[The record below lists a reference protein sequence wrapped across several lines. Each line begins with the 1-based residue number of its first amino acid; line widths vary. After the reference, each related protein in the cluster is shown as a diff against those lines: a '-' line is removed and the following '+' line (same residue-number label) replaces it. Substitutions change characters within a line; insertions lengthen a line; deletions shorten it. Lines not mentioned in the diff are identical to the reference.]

1 MTRLLNDPH
10 GPLVVYAYRISL
22 RRALKDKQRRRSA
35 LEAVHGEIKNMEDGS
50 VVDFVRRSHIPVK
63 ERKHIIPAHMFLTDK
78 FKADGAFDKVKAR
91 LVANGDRQNPDT
103 VGDTYSPT
111 VNQISVFTQ
120 LNLCAA
126 TGAHLSAYDIKGAFL
141 VTPFDCKRQKIYLRI
156 PPEVAAQWIAL
167 YPERAQYL
175 SEDGCLYASLKKY
188 IYGLQE
194 ASHEFNNL
202 LHRTL
207 VAMGFRASKADRCV
221 YVKSTPEGVMIASA
235 HVDDILLSAPT
246 LQLRGWFESQLEASF
261 QIVRQY
267 GDLSYLG
274 MRIQYDRD
282 KKSIRVSQSGSVRD
296 IVQREECGDLR
307 KFPATPATAD
317 VLSIDADSPPCNKTK
332 FLSLVMSLMYVAR
345 LTRPDI
351 LMATTLLA
359 TRSARPSEQ
368 DFVHLRRVVRYL
380 AGTIDV
386 GIEFDGTRPVVPVMY
401 ADASHITHPDG
412 LSQAGIIITLG
423 SAPILSRS
431 FKIKLVTRS
440 SSESELYALE
450 EASTYAEW
458 LKMLLSDMGAPCE
471 GPVITY
477 QDNTSTIVMATQ
489 GGHFKKVKHMLV
501 REAFVGERIANG
513 DIALRYLPTGE
524 MPADIL
530 TKPLSQP
537 LTAPHLQT
545 LCVR

>member
-1 MTRLLNDPH
+1 
-10 GPLVVYAYRISL
+10 
-22 RRALKDKQRRRSA
+22 
-35 LEAVHGEIKNMEDGS
+35 
-50 VVDFVRRSHIPVK
+50 
-63 ERKHIIPAHMFLTDK
+63 
-78 FKADGAFDKVKAR
+78 
-91 LVANGDRQNPDT
+91 
-103 VGDTYSPT
+103 
-111 VNQISVFTQ
+111 
-120 LNLCAA
+120 
-126 TGAHLSAYDIKGAFL
+126 
-141 VTPFDCKRQKIYLRI
+141 
-156 PPEVAAQWIAL
+156 
-167 YPERAQYL
+167 
-175 SEDGCLYASLKKY
+175 
-188 IYGLQE
+188 
-194 ASHEFNNL
+194 
-202 LHRTL
+202 
-207 VAMGFRASKADRCV
+207 
-221 YVKSTPEGVMIASA
+221 
-235 HVDDILLSAPT
+235 
-246 LQLRGWFESQLEASF
+246 
-261 QIVRQY
+261 
-267 GDLSYLG
+267 